1 MIFIMTTRS
10 VVQAL
15 DSAQVGVLGYVMRS
29 GHPNVCAVTPYV
41 VDSVPVVTS
50 TLALID
56 KAAAVH
62 RDPRVVLFAGGVQ
75 LSGRAAVAVDM
86 TPAWFDRHLRQQEL
100 TKYPPAR
107 GILGIPAH
115 RRLFAWY
122 VGRVVMSITP
132 DLVVERPGSDLATI
146 TVLDREGV
154 LHVFPTPRPEDL
166 NAPEIELD
174 TSIPDG
180 LAVLLIHEEDTDMND
195 LRQLTLHGQVAT
207 GAFNVERRRGSLQAT
222 PQGWRQQL
230 ATSRQMA
237 RRAATNRSRL
247 AGWPTIVG

>member
-1 MIFIMTTRS
+1 M
-10 VVQAL
+10 QAL

-195 LRQLTLHGQVAT
+195 LSQLTLHGQVAT
-207 GAFNVERRRGSLQAT
+207 GALTSSVGADRCRPLLRGGANSSQPPVRWPAE
-222 PQGWRQQL
+222 PQRTAPG
-230 ATSRQMA
+230 SP
-237 RRAATNRSRL
+237 
-247 AGWPTIVG
+247 AGRPSSAD

>member
-1 MIFIMTTRS
+1 
-10 VVQAL
+10 VQAL
-15 DSAQVGVLGYVMRS
+15 DSAQVGVFGYVMRS
-29 GHPNVCAVTPYV
+29 GHPNACAVTPYV
-41 VDSVPVVTS
+41 VHSVPVVTS

-56 KAAAVH
+56 KAAAVR
-62 RDPRVVLFAGGVQ
+62 RDPRVVLLAGGVH
-75 LSGRAAVAVDM
+75 LSGRAAVGVDM

-100 TKYPPAR
+100 AKFPPAR
-107 GILGIPAH
+107 AILGIPWH

-132 DLVVERPGSDLATI
+132 DRVVERPGSDLATI

-154 LHVFPTPRPEDL
+154 LHAFPTPRPKDL

-180 LAVLLIHEEDTDMND
+180 LAVLLIHEEDTAMND
-195 LRQLTLHGQVAT
+195 LRQLTLHGHVT
-207 GAFNVERRRGSLQAT
+207 SGTFTVERRRGSLHAT

-230 ATSRQMA
+230 ATSRQLA
-237 RRAATNRSRL
+237 RKATTNRARL
-247 AGWPTIVG
+247 ADWPTIVG

>member
-1 MIFIMTTRS
+1 M
-10 VVQAL
+10 QAL
-15 DSAQVGVLGYVMRS
+15 DSAQVGVFGYVMRS

-41 VDSVPVVTS
+41 VEGVPVVTS

-62 RDPRVVLFAGGVQ
+62 RDPRVVLLAGGVQ
-75 LSGRAAVAVDM
+75 LSGRAAVAVDV

-107 GILGIPAH
+107 GILGIPWH

-146 TVLDREGV
+146 TVLDSYGV
-154 LHVFPTPRPEDL
+154 LHVFPTPRPADL
-166 NAPEIELD
+166 NAHEIEMD

-195 LRQLTLHGQVAT
+195 LRQLTLHGHVTAR
-207 GAFNVERRRGSLQAT
+207 AFTVERRRGSLQAT

-230 ATSRQMA
+230 ATSRQLA
-237 RRAATNRSRL
+237 RRATSNRARL
-247 AGWPTIVG
+247 ADWPTVVG

>member
-1 MIFIMTTRS
+1 MDTS
-10 VVQAL
+10 SAL
-15 DSAQVGVLGYVMRS
+15 KALEGAQVGVFGYVMRS
-29 GHPNVCAVTPYV
+29 GLPNACAVTPYV

-62 RDPRVVLFAGGVQ
+62 HDPRVALLAGGVQ
-75 LSGRAAVAVDM
+75 LSGRATVAVDP

-100 TKYPPAR
+100 AKYPPAR
-107 GILGIPAH
+107 SILGIPGH

-132 DLVVERPGSDLATI
+132 DCVVERPRSDLATI
-146 TVLDREGV
+146 TVLDTEGV
-154 LHVFPTPRPEDL
+154 LRVLPTPLPADL
-166 NAPEIELD
+166 NAPEIEMD

-180 LAVLLIHEEDTDMND
+180 LAVLLIHEEDAGMND
-195 LRQLTLHGQVAT
+195 LRQLTLHGHVAT
-207 GAFNVERRRGSLQAT
+207 GAFTVERRRGSLQAT

-230 ATSRQMA
+230 ATSRKLAHQ
-237 RRAATNRSRL
+237 ATNNRARL